1 MEIVLASMILSATL
15 LICVSLL
22 AMLWLLSEKP
32 LFSVTLQVASV
43 PNGAIIWS
51 KRQGMVTT

>member
-43 PNGAIIWS
+43 PNGAIVW
-51 KRQGMVTT
+51 KRP